1 MHGAPRRRP
10 LARARLPLP
19 PSHPPFPFPPQEKLV
34 EEFNFLKA
42 QASEPLAT
50 FLDYVTYG
58 YMIDNMTLVL
68 LGRGKDRELADL
80 LEKCHPLGVFT
91 EMKAIVNIEDAKE
104 LFHTVLVDT
113 PLGQYFGECIDMDDI
128 ENDTNIEIIR
138 NTLYKV
144 TPPRNSA
151 AQLAA
156 QFLGARFSDAPPV
169 HLRRTSRTFTP
180 SARSSE
186 GRPPR

>member
-1 MHGAPRRRP
+1 MRRSARCAAPPPPR
-10 LARARLPLP
+10 ARAPP
-19 PSHPPFPFPPQEKLV
+19 PSPLSPTLPHRQQEKLV

-144 TPPRNSA
+144 TAAAAAQLTA

-156 QFLGARFSDAPPV
+156 QFCAIL
-169 HLRRTSRTFTP
+169 
-180 SARSSE
+180 
-186 GRPPR
+186 

>member
-1 MHGAPRRRP
+1 MRRSARCAAPPPPR
-10 LARARLPLP
+10 ARARLPLP
-19 PSHPPFPFPPQEKLV
+19 PSHPPFPRPPQEKLV

-144 TPPRNSA
+144 TAAAA
-151 AQLAA
+151 AQLTAA
-156 QFLGARFSDAPPV
+156 PLAGQFGAI
-169 HLRRTSRTFTP
+169 L
-180 SARSSE
+180 
-186 GRPPR
+186 

>member
-1 MHGAPRRRP
+1 M
-10 LARARLPLP
+10 
-19 PSHPPFPFPPQEKLV
+19 
-34 EEFNFLKA
+34 
-42 QASEPLAT
+42 AT
-50 FLDYVTYG
+50 FMDYITYG
-58 YMIDNMTLVL
+58 YMIDNIVLVIT
-68 LGRGKDRELADL
+68 GTHHDRDTAEL

-144 TPPRNSA
+144 TAAAAAAQLTA

-156 QFLGARFSDAPPV
+156 QFCAL
-169 HLRRTSRTFTP
+169 L
-180 SARSSE
+180 
-186 GRPPR
+186 

>member
-1 MHGAPRRRP
+1 MRRSARCAAPP
-10 LARARLPLP
+10 PPRAPP
-19 PSHPPFPFPPQEKLV
+19 PSPLSPTLPRPPQEKLV

-144 TPPRNSA
+144 TPPRNSSA

-156 QFLGARFSDAPPV
+156 QFCAIL
-169 HLRRTSRTFTP
+169 
-180 SARSSE
+180 
-186 GRPPR
+186 

>member
-1 MHGAPRRRP
+1 M
-10 LARARLPLP
+10 
-19 PSHPPFPFPPQEKLV
+19 
-34 EEFNFLKA
+34 
-42 QASEPLAT
+42 
-50 FLDYVTYG
+50 
-58 YMIDNMTLVL
+58 
-68 LGRGKDRELADL
+68 

-151 AQLAA
+151 APLAA
-156 QFLGARFSDAPPV
+156 QFCAL
-169 HLRRTSRTFTP
+169 L
-180 SARSSE
+180 
-186 GRPPR
+186 

>member
-1 MHGAPRRRP
+1 MRRSARCAAPP
-10 LARARLPLP
+10 PPRAPP
-19 PSHPPFPFPPQEKLV
+19 PSPLSPTLPRPPQEKLV

-144 TPPRNSA
+144 TPPPPRNSA

-156 QFLGARFSDAPPV
+156 QFCAIL
-169 HLRRTSRTFTP
+169 
-180 SARSSE
+180 
-186 GRPPR
+186 